1 MGNIDINFTID
12 FILKSI
18 DLIEKRFSGIDSG
31 EDFLKNDENLEKFDS
46 ISMRLQTIGENIK
59 NLYKNNPEVLENF
72 ATKDYW
78 SSIMKM
84 REIISHHYINIDTDI
99 VYDICKNELAD
110 LRGKVIAIKNRDRS

>member
-1 MGNIDINFTID
+1 MGEIDINFTLD

-18 DLIEKRFSGIDSG
+18 ALIEKRFSGIDSG
-31 EDFLKNDENLEKFDS
+31 EDFLKNDDNLEKFDS

-59 NLYKNNPEVLENF
+59 NLYKNNPEILESF

-78 SSIMKM
+78 SSIIKM
-84 REIISHHYINIDTDI
+84 REIISHHYINIDADI

-110 LRGKVIAIKNRDRS
+110 LRGKIIAIKNRDRS

>member
-1 MGNIDINFTID
+1 MGKIDINFTID

-31 EDFLKNDENLEKFDS
+31 EDFLKNDKNLEKFDS

-84 REIISHHYINIDTDI
+84 REIISHHYINIDACI
-99 VYDICKNELAD
+99 FRL
-110 LRGKVIAIKNRDRS
+110 DRARCPL

>member
-1 MGNIDINFTID
+1 MGEIDINFTLD

-18 DLIEKRFSGIDSG
+18 ALIEKRFSGIDSG

-59 NLYKNNPEVLENF
+59 NLYKNNPEILENF

-78 SSIMKM
+78 SSIIKM
-84 REIISHHYINIDTDI
+84 REIISHHYINIDADI

-110 LRGKVIAIKNRDRS
+110 LRGKIIAIKNRDRS